1 MNDPRTDAVVA
12 AVEARYPGARTQIAL
27 DPHPDSARIP
37 ILTILLDADRDRRRE
52 AQRFAL
58 ELARKTF
65 AGEDLPFVVNCVTPE
80 TEARY
85 QRDVAEALAQEAA
98 ERR

>member
-1 MNDPRTDAVVA
+1 MSEPRTDAVIA
-12 AVEARYPGARTQIAL
+12 AVEAQFPGARVQVAL
-27 DPHPDSARIP
+27 DPHPEVARIP
-37 ILTILLDADRDRRRE
+37 IFTILLDADRHRRRE

-65 AGEDLPFVVNCVTPE
+65 AGEDLPFVVTCVTPE

-85 QRDVAEALAQEAA
+85 QRDAAEALAQEAA